1 MVAPR
6 VKAAR
11 NPVRV
16 GEPTPRFVRC
26 RRTEA
31 PQSVATAAVASLE
44 PSSTTIE
51 MTAMP
56 SIWRGIRKRTWQ
68 ITAASSLAGTITAMV
83 LELVIAFNGS
93 LLSCQFMDNV
103 DQLLSDSSPVVLL
116 LNCRGGILAQL
127 PTPFR
132 IFHQFQEALNNFV
145 QRCIQHTI
153 LFAREKRFG
162 SRQACSH

>member
-1 MVAPR
+1 M
-6 VKAAR
+6 
-11 NPVRV
+11 
-16 GEPTPRFVRC
+16 
-26 RRTEA
+26 
-31 PQSVATAAVASLE
+31 
-44 PSSTTIE
+44 
-51 MTAMP
+51 MAMP
-56 SIWRGIRKRTWQ
+56 SIWRGIRKRTWR

-93 LLSCQFMDNV
+93 LLSCQFMDYV
-103 DQLLSDSSPVVLL
+103 DHL

-145 QRCIQHTI
+145 QRCIQHTV

>member
-1 MVAPR
+1 EDGIRDGHVTGVQTCALPIS
-6 VKAAR
+6 
-11 NPVRV
+11 
-16 GEPTPRFVRC
+16 
-26 RRTEA
+26 
-31 PQSVATAAVASLE
+31 QSAATAAVASLE

-56 SIWRGIRKRTWQ
+56 SIWRGIRKRTWR

-83 LELVIAFNGS
+83 PELVIAFNGS
-93 LLSCQFMDNV
+93 LLSCQFMDYV
-103 DQLLSDSSPVVLL
+103 DHLLSDSSPVVLL